1 MSERNIGLGGTE
13 VQINIPVFI
22 TNGDTLSLTRHRGQ
36 TRNTQN

>member
-22 TNGDTLSLTRHRGQ
+22 TNGELHTVADKT
-36 TRNTQN
+36 